1 MKKVEIYTS
10 NSCGYCGMA
19 KDYFKE
25 NNIEYVEYNVSENP
39 QYRKELMKKGYMSV
53 PVIIVEGEEVIGF
66 DKNRIEQLLES

>member
-10 NSCGYCGMA
+10 NSCGYCSTA

-39 QYRKELMKKGYMSV
+39 QYRKDLMKKGYMSV
-53 PVIIVEGEEVIGF
+53 PVIIIEGEEVIGF
-66 DKNRIEQLLES
+66 DKNRIEKLLES